1 MMEEQMSYFPL
12 TKRYQADDLIRSFV
26 TYMGDRVHKDRPINT
41 FVLLI
46 DEASAIEEHILQR
59 YSNSEDV
66 TSCARHALLI
76 EDITYNGGAFH
87 AALGIS
93 DSSVDPINETGSN
106 RAIYDLVLP
115 SRLDKTAIVTE
126 ILNKGNR
133 SHLSPTHYHR
143 LELIAATVNNS
154 PRLVEIARD
163 YISAKQTD
171 VLIVDEEFVTGLYV
185 HLDSEIESRYDGR
198 RQFICPPDQL
208 LRALVL
214 GDDVKLDRENLKCIT
229 YSVITNS
236 LDNFAVGQIL
246 VCPEISLPMMRYVS
260 SRGKTALAK
269 AISDGI
275 TAIMDVITLDESK
288 GRIWGKAYS
297 EWIKIRLAAMC
308 KYVPDKKVNPDRNDM
323 IMNIKKLFG
332 INYGVIPH
340 VHSKILYAPLGFSV
354 FEDSNWTEHHLTNNS
369 CKKTDLF
376 LKEIDNITL
385 SASCPVAIVFPV
397 EQEAWDLCLK
407 ILIPGYDEPIHIFVE
422 NKTVEESQES
432 ADRVLFDVS
441 DSKRIA
447 SEELEVGGSAGGG
460 KQHTHTESVMK
471 NRKIVNIYVRTH
483 NTVRS
488 RIDNAIQLGREDHF
502 SFLGPLID
510 FY

>member
-1 MMEEQMSYFPL
+1 MRYHYLTIAITKQNLIYNTKCLVTINLDAPHIPYFDPTAYSPLPTVRISKFRILKLQRHGLGVRSTENLKRPKALWEVMTTVDNDYLSYGLSLVSRMASFFYGIKFEEVALMMVEQMLSFPL
-12 TKRYQADDLIRSFV
+12 AKRSQAEYLIRSFV

-59 YSNSEDV
+59 YPNSEDV

-143 LELIAATVNNS
+143 LELIAATVNNN

-214 GDDVKLDRENLKCIT
+214 GDDVKFDRENLKCIT

-246 VCPEISLPMMRYVS
+246 V
-260 SRGKTALAK
+260 
-269 AISDGI
+269 
-275 TAIMDVITLDESK
+275 
-288 GRIWGKAYS
+288 
-297 EWIKIRLAAMC
+297 
-308 KYVPDKKVNPDRNDM
+308 
-323 IMNIKKLFG
+323 
-332 INYGVIPH
+332 
-340 VHSKILYAPLGFSV
+340 
-354 FEDSNWTEHHLTNNS
+354 
-369 CKKTDLF
+369 
-376 LKEIDNITL
+376 
-385 SASCPVAIVFPV
+385 
-397 EQEAWDLCLK
+397 
-407 ILIPGYDEPIHIFVE
+407 
-422 NKTVEESQES
+422 
-432 ADRVLFDVS
+432 
-441 DSKRIA
+441 
-447 SEELEVGGSAGGG
+447 
-460 KQHTHTESVMK
+460 
-471 NRKIVNIYVRTH
+471 
-483 NTVRS
+483 
-488 RIDNAIQLGREDHF
+488 
-502 SFLGPLID
+502 
-510 FY
+510 